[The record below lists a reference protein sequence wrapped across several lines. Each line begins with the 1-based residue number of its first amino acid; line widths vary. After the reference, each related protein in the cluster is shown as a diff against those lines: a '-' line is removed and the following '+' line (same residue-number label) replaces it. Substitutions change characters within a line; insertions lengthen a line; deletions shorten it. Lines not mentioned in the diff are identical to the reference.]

1 MSGLVGNKV
10 VAPNKPNRRGRAQQ
24 THMPAEY
31 PEIIAEL
38 IKTAESDE
46 LRHFNLSSFM
56 SDKPLE
62 EVFQK
67 IDRTMRFF
75 TVYVFMELLE
85 DDLWEDER
93 YAEKEEVHLC
103 STNLLFYL

>member
-1 MSGLVGNKV
+1 
-10 VAPNKPNRRGRAQQ
+10 
-24 THMPAEY
+24 MPTEY
-31 PEIIAEL
+31 PEVIAEL
-38 IKTAESDE
+38 IEKAQAHE
-46 LRHFNLSSFM
+46 LRGFHLSSFM

-75 TVYVFMELLE
+75 SVYVFMERLE

-93 YAEKEEVHLC
+93 CMDKEEVHLC
-103 STNLLFYL
+103 SRAFYL